1 MFFTAPFPTAGI
13 GFCRAVVGALVTLD
27 GALIRCK
34 GNEATRATATADNL
48 IRAPTCVEQTSNI
61 FHVGSTSER
70 AIAAEWCRFVPGGAE
85 KAQQNGGRCRD

>member
-70 AIAAEWCRFVPGGAE
+70 ADCCRVVPVCSGWCRESPA
-85 KAQQNGGRCRD
+85 KWWAL